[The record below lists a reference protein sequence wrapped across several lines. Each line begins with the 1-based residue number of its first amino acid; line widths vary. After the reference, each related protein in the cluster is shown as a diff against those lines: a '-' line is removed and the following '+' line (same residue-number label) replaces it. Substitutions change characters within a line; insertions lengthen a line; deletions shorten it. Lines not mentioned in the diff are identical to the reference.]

1 VSAPEV
7 PVETEAAQILDRQQQ
22 TLDAVNKLIEA
33 VNGLGANVQW
43 IIDNV
48 QGIFQMFSNPAFMAQ
63 LPQMMG
69 GMTNAGQDGPGAD

>member
-1 VSAPEV
+1 MSAPDV
-7 PVETEAAQILDRQQQ
+7 PVETEAQQILSKQQEV
-22 TLDAVNKLIEA
+22 LDAIGQLTTA

-69 GMTNAGQDGPGAD
+69 GIQSGGQDGEH